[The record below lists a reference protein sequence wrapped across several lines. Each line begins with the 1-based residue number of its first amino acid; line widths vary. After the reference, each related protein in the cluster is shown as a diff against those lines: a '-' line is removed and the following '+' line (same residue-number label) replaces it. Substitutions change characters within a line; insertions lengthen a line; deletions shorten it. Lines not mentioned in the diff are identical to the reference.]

1 MGRQSRLW
9 NERDG
14 ITDAELRKR
23 TVYPVAGTLTL
34 PITLPGELVA
44 LLGAPAQAAETAR
57 EYILLGLYVEGRISA
72 GKAAELLG
80 LTRPGFLSLLA
91 RKGIDYF
98 RLTPDEWAHEVTLV
112 NDRSAPRSWTTE
124 AWLL

>member
-1 MGRQSRLW
+1 MA
-9 NERDG
+9 D
-14 ITDAELRKR
+14 
-23 TVYPVAGTLTL
+23 TLTFT
-34 PITLPGELVA
+34 ITLPREFVA

-57 EYILLGLYVEGRISA
+57 EYILLGLYLEGRISG

-98 RLTPDEWAHEVTLV
+98 RLTPDEWAEEVTLV
-112 NDRSAPRSWTTE
+112 NDRTAPRG
-124 AWLL
+124 